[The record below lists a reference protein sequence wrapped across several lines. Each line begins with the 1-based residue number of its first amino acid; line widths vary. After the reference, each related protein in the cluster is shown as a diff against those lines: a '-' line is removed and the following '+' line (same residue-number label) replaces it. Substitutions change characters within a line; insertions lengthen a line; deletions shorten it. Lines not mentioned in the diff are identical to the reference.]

1 MSSVVFPSTIAAPVE
16 HELVEKKSRFLTRI
30 VPVSTVAE
38 ADAVIAERRKEF
50 WDARHHCVALIVGT
64 TADQQRSNDDGE
76 PSGTAGIPML
86 EVLRRREL
94 TDLVAVVTRYFG
106 GVKLGAGGLVRAY
119 SSAVSETLDRA
130 VLVRRLPATVVTVQ
144 VPHAD
149 AGRLHGVLATWADGH
164 DAEVRDVDYAGI
176 EALFTVVVPPGVLG
190 DLDAVLAAASA
201 GSLRAVRG
209 EDVVLDRR

>member
-1 MSSVVFPSTIAAPVE
+1 MISAYPATVAAPVE

-30 VPVSTVAE
+30 EPVSTVAE
-38 ADAVIAERRKEF
+38 ADAVVAARRKQF
-50 WDARHHCVALIVGT
+50 WDARHHCVALIVGL

-119 SSAVSETLDRA
+119 STAVSETLDRA
-130 VLVRRLPATVVTVQ
+130 RLLRRLPATVVTVP
-144 VPHAD
+144 VPHTE
-149 AGRLHGVLATWADGH
+149 AGRLHGVLAAWAEGH
-164 DAEVRDVDYAGI
+164 DAEVREVDYGGEHAV
-176 EALFTVVVPPGVLG
+176 FTLVVPPAGLD

-201 GSLRAVRG
+201 GALRASRG
-209 EDVVLDRR
+209 ETVVLSRA